1 MLESLA
7 REPVADPQAVAADPV
22 LSARL
27 AGLRHV
33 TDDRPGIRRRRR
45 GKGFRYLD
53 PAGQPL
59 RDPREQRRIEGLAVP
74 PAWTE
79 VWICP
84 LANGH
89 LQATGRD
96 ARGRKQY
103 RYHPDWR
110 TVRDETKFG
119 RMVAFG
125 EALPRLRAR
134 LDGDLALPGLPR
146 EKVLAA
152 VVKLLETTLIRV
164 GNEEY
169 ARDNGSFGL
178 TTLRSRHVAVAGAT
192 LRFRF
197 RGKSGKEHEVAISD
211 RRLARVVRACRELPG
226 HELFQY
232 VDESGERQ
240 AVDSADVNEYLRD
253 VTGEDFTAKD
263 FRTWGGTVLALG
275 ALCAPGADRP
285 AAQEGEDRAAA
296 SSAPG
301 VDREREARRAIVEA
315 VKRVAAQLGNRP
327 AICRKYYVHPAV
339 LAAFLDGRLA
349 ADGGSLP
356 ELEART
362 LALLRG
368 LPPGAPPAAEGGKKR
383 APRKRK
389 LPERRR
395 RPRDPAGPLGA
406 NLRSVPTTPSVASPR
421 SVSAASPSRLRR

>member
-7 REPVADPQAVAADPV
+7 RELVDDPQAVAADPV
-22 LSARL
+22 RSARL

-33 TDDRPGIRRRRR
+33 TDGRPGIRRQRR
-45 GKGFRYLD
+45 GKGFSYLD
-53 PAGQPL
+53 AAGQLL
-59 RDPREQRRIEGLAVP
+59 RDPRERRRIAALAVP

-84 LANGH
+84 LGNGH

-103 RYHPDWR
+103 RYHHDWR

-119 RMVAFG
+119 RMAAFG

-134 LDGDLALPGLPR
+134 LESDLALPGLPR

-169 ARDNGSFGL
+169 ARENDSFGL
-178 TTLRSRHVAVAGAT
+178 TTMRSRHVDVAGAT

-197 RGKSGKEHEVAISD
+197 RGKSGREHEVAVAD

-240 AVDSADVNEYLRD
+240 AVDSADVNEYLRA

-263 FRTWGGTVLALG
+263 FRTWGGTVLALA
-275 ALCAPGADRP
+275 ALRAADR
-285 AAQEGEDRAAA
+285 EL
-296 SSAPG
+296 
-301 VDREREARRAIVEA
+301 EARRAIVDA
-315 VKRVAAQLGNRP
+315 VKRVADRLGNRP
-327 AICRKYYVHPAV
+327 ATCRKYYVHPAV
-339 LAAFLDGRLA
+339 LAAFLDGSLSEGGEGGEGGESA
-349 ADGGSLP
+349 ARAAGEVRQP
-356 ELEART
+356 ELEALT
-362 LALLRG
+362 LELLRR
-368 LPPGAPPAAEGGKKR
+368 LPPGAPPSPAGRRKR
-383 APRKRK
+383 APRK

-395 RPRDPAGPLGA
+395 RPRGPAEPLGA
-406 NLRSVPTTPSVASPR
+406 QRRSIRSVPSPPR
-421 SVSAASPSRLRR
+421 SINAASPLRLRR